1 MRGAQAEAH
10 SHSAFASGGAGKRKQ
25 QIRALRLGLPLV
37 ACGVAAEHSGQATK
51 HGFGLLPLD
60 AFNEP
65 G

>member
-1 MRGAQAEAH
+1 MRGAQAEAD
-10 SHSAFASGGAGKRKQ
+10 SHSALASGGAGKQ

>member
-10 SHSAFASGGAGKRKQ
+10 SHSAFASGGAGKQ
-25 QIRALRLGLPLV
+25 QIRAPRLGLPLV
-37 ACGVAAEHSGQATK
+37 ACGVATEHSGQATK
-51 HGFGLLPLD
+51 YGFGLLPLD